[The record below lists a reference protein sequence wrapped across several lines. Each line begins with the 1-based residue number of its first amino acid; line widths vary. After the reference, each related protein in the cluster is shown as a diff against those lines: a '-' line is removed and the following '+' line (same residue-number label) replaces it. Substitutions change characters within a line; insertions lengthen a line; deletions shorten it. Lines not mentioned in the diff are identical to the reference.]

1 MKRRRNRVAALVALG
16 SLIAGGLA
24 PVAGVAD
31 AAPAAAG
38 PADVVPARIGIPDA
52 GPELLSGA
60 LRLSVAAAA
69 EGTWEMAAVLAAV
82 DAGLISDCP
91 RYWSCGTACT
101 ADLVGRLCVLSISWR
116 TAARIGGVQIGP
128 GFEVECYICECW
140 YRYESSTG
148 NWLFKRTTRG
158 SCSGTFSGLILE

>member
-16 SLIAGGLA
+16 SLIAGGMA

-31 AAPAAAG
+31 AAPAEAG
-38 PADVVPARIGIPDA
+38 IETSTGVSSVIPDA
-52 GPELLSGA
+52 APRLLSGA

-82 DAGLISDCP
+82 ESAGSSDCP
-91 RYWSCGTACT
+91 RYWSCGTGCT

-140 YRYESSTG
+140 YRYTSSNG
-148 NWLFKRTTRG
+148 NSLFKRTTRG
-158 SCSGTFSGLILE
+158 SCSGTFNGLILE